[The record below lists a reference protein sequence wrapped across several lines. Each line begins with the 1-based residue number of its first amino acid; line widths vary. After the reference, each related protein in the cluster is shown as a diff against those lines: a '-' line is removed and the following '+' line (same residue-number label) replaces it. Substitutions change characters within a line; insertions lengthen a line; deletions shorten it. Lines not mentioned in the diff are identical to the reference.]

1 MKIFFRFLLLL
12 LISTSVVA
20 KSPPPGVGSDL
31 PANIL
36 LMLDTSGSMNNGVAA
51 SPLSTPL
58 DVAVDSQGNIFV
70 SQIGHHLVK
79 KFDSEGNFIKS
90 WGGWGGRDG
99 QFRYALR
106 IATDSDDNVYVTDFY
121 NHRIQKFDN
130 DGKHLRN
137 YPVNYPDSLEVDGS
151 GNIYSS
157 ERWTWV
163 RKQDQNGNTL
173 ARWNNH
179 TLGSYPFGISAYGGY
194 VYVANAYKQ
203 TFTKYTESGAGA
215 PGTNTW
221 STSGWAWDVKA
232 SSNGVYVANYNTNK
246 IQKFSHSGTLIKEWG
261 SPGASNTQFNHPAGL
276 SIDTDGNLYV
286 NDRHNHSIKKFDSD
300 GTFISHIGG
309 RTRLDIAKD
318 ALKWIVSNSELNKGA
333 NFGLMTWDRTSRI
346 KVDIKPSG
354 AQEIYKTIDN
364 IAANCKSWN
373 CTNIGGAMSLA
384 QSYISPIIK
393 ASCQNTILVVIS
405 DGSFTNG
412 ITQANNIARALH
424 GKQGISTFVI
434 SLASGAQTTHKNLAE
449 AGGTYTNDGDDTNDY
464 SPVEANHKQKIID
477 ALIEF
482 VRTAVDNNTSTFTKP
497 VLRQESQTEDY
508 VYQSTFKYVKKHQW
522 QGQLKKYQLVNGV
535 PKDDPEWD
543 AAKILNTRNASNR
556 QVWTIAS
563 DFNVTT
569 SLNNFVSGNADK
581 LKYLLWENVPIE
593 PTDSQAQNLINFI
606 RGVDVYNEVTANDE
620 KKNGLISGER
630 WKLGD
635 IYHSELRVID
645 MPSAKVSNV
654 DVNTEA
660 YYRFNNQYTDF
671 VNGNSCGGPC
681 KDRKQIVYVGA
692 NDGLLHAFDSKNGNE
707 LWAFLP
713 PMLLSKI
720 RTAISSKNAESH
732 SIYGVDGSPV
742 IKDIFYNNKWRTV
755 LLAGIGRG
763 GRGYF
768 ALDVTNP
775 NSPSFLF
782 AFSNDLINNIVS
794 HWDSDGHKTDLG
806 YAGGADS
813 KYAYSKIGDATS
825 TPQIILI
832 PYKGKQKWVAV
843 FGAGFNAGVNSGYG
857 SAIYIVDLENNGE
870 VLKRVDIPDIDGND
884 IANSIPAPV
893 VAITPDST
901 SIANY
906 KGAIIYFSDLEGSL
920 WKLNLTNQGTLFDI
934 TKIFKADSTFDNDR
948 LEFFQV
954 TASIG
959 NNDNLWLYYGTGN
972 QQKLQ
977 RMSPAIKNRIY
988 GIKDIDFPK
997 FKAINK
1003 PSTIAQLNDTTDSG
1017 AICPTDADSG
1027 WYVRLDKNEKITGQL
1042 AIDNETIFAS
1052 RYIPNDQNLCKPGSS
1067 TLSEHDFMCGNV
1079 LRKTKLGE
1087 GIATGAVIYK
1097 GKVYIGIT
1105 GNESGKI
1112 KDGDKEIGERKKSL
1126 IVLTPKKGKDLKT
1139 KGDVSYESWR
1149 EVF

>member
-1 MKIFFRFLLLL
+1 M
-12 LISTSVVA
+12 
-20 KSPPPGVGSDL
+20 
-31 PANIL
+31 
-36 LMLDTSGSMNNGVAA
+36 
-51 SPLSTPL
+51 
-58 DVAVDSQGNIFV
+58 
-70 SQIGHHLVK
+70 
-79 KFDSEGNFIKS
+79 
-90 WGGWGGRDG
+90 
-99 QFRYALR
+99 
-106 IATDSDDNVYVTDFY
+106 
-121 NHRIQKFDN
+121 
-130 DGKHLRN
+130 
-137 YPVNYPDSLEVDGS
+137 
-151 GNIYSS
+151 
-157 ERWTWV
+157 
-163 RKQDQNGNTL
+163 
-173 ARWNNH
+173 
-179 TLGSYPFGISAYGGY
+179 
-194 VYVANAYKQ
+194 
-203 TFTKYTESGAGA
+203 
-215 PGTNTW
+215 
-221 STSGWAWDVKA
+221 
-232 SSNGVYVANYNTNK
+232 
-246 IQKFSHSGTLIKEWG
+246 
-261 SPGASNTQFNHPAGL
+261 
-276 SIDTDGNLYV
+276 
-286 NDRHNHSIKKFDSD
+286 
-300 GTFISHIGG
+300 
-309 RTRLDIAKD
+309 
-318 ALKWIVSNSELNKGA
+318 
-333 NFGLMTWDRTSRI
+333 
-346 KVDIKPSG
+346 
-354 AQEIYKTIDN
+354 
-364 IAANCKSWN
+364 
-373 CTNIGGAMSLA
+373 
-384 QSYISPIIK
+384 
-393 ASCQNTILVVIS
+393 
-405 DGSFTNG
+405 
-412 ITQANNIARALH
+412 
-424 GKQGISTFVI
+424 
-434 SLASGAQTTHKNLAE
+434 
-449 AGGTYTNDGDDTNDY
+449 
-464 SPVEANHKQKIID
+464 
-477 ALIEF
+477 
-482 VRTAVDNNTSTFTKP
+482 
-497 VLRQESQTEDY
+497 
-508 VYQSTFKYVKKHQW
+508 
-522 QGQLKKYQLVNGV
+522 
-535 PKDDPEWD
+535 
-543 AAKILNTRNASNR
+543 
-556 QVWTIAS
+556 
-563 DFNVTT
+563 
-569 SLNNFVSGNADK
+569 
-581 LKYLLWENVPIE
+581 
-593 PTDSQAQNLINFI
+593 INFI

-671 VNGNSCGGPC
+671 VNGNICGGPC

-870 VLKRVDIPDIDGND
+870 VVKRVDIPDIDGND

-1112 KDGDKEIGERKKSL
+1112 KDGNKEIGERKKSL